1 MVAPN
6 SEDEMPDGRQDVK
19 FTEPDA
25 ALNNLTEAVIGA
37 AIEVHRVLGP
47 GFLESVYENALCVEL
62 RLRGIPFVRQAVFP
76 VIYKDARVGE
86 HRIDLIV
93 DQLLVVEPK
102 AAESLT
108 PIFTAQSISNL
119 KTSARKLCLLINFN
133 VRVRK
138 DGIKRVV
145 LT

>member
-1 MVAPN
+1 
-6 SEDEMPDGRQDVK
+6 MPDGRQDVK